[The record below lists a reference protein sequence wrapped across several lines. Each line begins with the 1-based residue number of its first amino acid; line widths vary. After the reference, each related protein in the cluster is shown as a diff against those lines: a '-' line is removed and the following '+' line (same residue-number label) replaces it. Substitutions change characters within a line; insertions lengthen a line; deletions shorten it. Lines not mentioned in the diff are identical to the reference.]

1 MRTWPSWRGTAAFL
15 GDIKTRNFA
24 LNPGYM
30 ATTEKQSFG
39 EIIKGKKPVL
49 VDFSAEWCGPCK
61 MMPPILKEVKDRLGE
76 SVTILKI
83 DIDRNPAVASAYG
96 IQSVPTLMVFRE
108 GAVKF
113 RQSGVMQA
121 SQIKSVLDGIL
132 QQHG

>member
-1 MRTWPSWRGTAAFL
+1 
-15 GDIKTRNFA
+15 
-24 LNPGYM
+24 M

>member
-1 MRTWPSWRGTAAFL
+1 
-15 GDIKTRNFA
+15 
-24 LNPGYM
+24 M

-39 EIIKGKKPVL
+39 EIIKGNKPVL

-96 IQSVPTLMVFRE
+96 IQSVPTLMVFRHGE
-108 GAVKF
+108 VKF

-121 SQIKSVLDGIL
+121 AQIKNVLDGIL

>member
-1 MRTWPSWRGTAAFL
+1 
-15 GDIKTRNFA
+15 
-24 LNPGYM
+24 M

-39 EIIKGKKPVL
+39 ELIKGKKPVL

-96 IQSVPTLMVFRE
+96 IQSVPTLVVFRDGE
-108 GAVKF
+108 VKF

-121 SQIKSVLDGIL
+121 SQLKNVLDGIL
-132 QQHG
+132 QQG

>member
-1 MRTWPSWRGTAAFL
+1 
-15 GDIKTRNFA
+15 
-24 LNPGYM
+24 M

-39 EIIKGKKPVL
+39 EIIKGNKPVL

-61 MMPPILKEVKDRLGE
+61 MMPPILKEVKDKMGE

-121 SQIKSVLDGIL
+121 NQIKSVLDGIL